1 MFEHI
6 DTYAGDPILTLNETF
21 MKDERPDKVN
31 LSIGVYLNE
40 EGKLPLMRA
49 VRQAEIF
56 IAAQADNRPYF
67 PMEGSLHYRNS
78 AANLIFGKDH
88 RVLQQGLLANV
99 QTVGGSGALKVGAD
113 FLARYFPKSS
123 VWIGRPTWDNHY
135 AIFAGAGMRINEF
148 PYYDANTRSV
158 DFSSMLNAIKRIPE
172 GDIVLLHACCH
183 NPTGADMSVEQ
194 WHELANLIRER
205 ALLPFFDMAYQG
217 FGQGIND
224 DAYAPRHFAE
234 QGIPFLLAN
243 SFSKNFSLYGE
254 RCGLLS
260 VLCSDRAQTERVL
273 GQLKFTVRR
282 NYSSPPAH
290 GARIISTVLQ
300 SDELYESWIS
310 ELDEMR
316 ARVQM
321 MRRDLHGALST
332 SMPELRFDY
341 LLKQTGMFSFT
352 GLSSSDVD
360 RLRTEFAVYLVGS
373 GRICLAALTK
383 HTSAATVKAI
393 AQLMAST

>member
-123 VWIGRPTWDNHY
+123 VSIGRPTWDNHY

-360 RLRTEFAVYLVGS
+360 
-373 GRICLAALTK
+373 
-383 HTSAATVKAI
+383 
-393 AQLMAST
+393 